1 MRKAILLIVVFVA
14 LSALCASMS
23 PMVSANVAAS
33 FAPPATITVK
43 MYQLYDWGASKNVTC
58 TDPRPEYYGRD
69 KWGCTAYCTNSYH
82 CTYKAPPRPLYPFSS
97 ENATVAIEGTNCL
110 TTDSPYNCYLRDVVP
125 EEVDIKASSLGNK
138 PLSTVQAQAIA
149 ARTVTYRRYTE
160 PGFNNSTA
168 IQVFVPYFYDTLTTD
183 QRNRVAAALNGSYY
197 LSYADDT
204 PIAAYYGADNRDRTS
219 ATPGIAYLLDVPDP
233 ISAEWG
239 CFLYFDEQGRRV
251 YGTNADCGTGSGGMS
266 QKGASRW
273 GFGHESSKGPV
284 AEGSPNYPHDVD
296 GLGNFWSVRWDNAYQ
311 ILAHYYTGIHVRNA
325 NSNNA
330 VLTPLWRGNVLQV
343 KWSRPRGYP
352 NGICSRI
359 EVWLQNTGTTT
370 WYGADQGY
378 YGQQVGIGY
387 CWNGGPCAKAG
398 YLPKT
403 IEPGHD
409 LWVTLL
415 VPPGSGS
422 GDLQIDLYRQMFYEY
437 DPAWFSLDW
446 PRQGIGT
453 FSAVPNYCTRLPLMT
468 SREPIH

>member
-1 MRKAILLIVVFVA
+1 MRNIILLGSGFVA
-14 LSALCASMS
+14 FVGIAFCTSMVPIVNAS
-23 PMVSANVAAS
+23 VAAS
-33 FAPPATITVK
+33 FTPTSTITVE
-43 MYQLYDWGASKNVTC
+43 MWQLEDWGAKKTTLCSQDAGVKYT
-58 TDPRPEYYGRD
+58 
-69 KWGCTAYCTNSYH
+69 WGCTAYCNNSSM
-82 CTYKAPPRPLYPFSS
+82 CPGVTYVAYPFYSS
-97 ENATVAIEGTNCL
+97 SATVQIEGQRETCSRN
-110 TTDSPYNCYLRDVVP
+110 SNPYNCYLRDVVP
-125 EEVDIKASSLGNK
+125 AEIFIRASSRNNK
-138 PLSTVQAQAIA
+138 PASALEAQAIA
-149 ARTVTYRRYTE
+149 ARTFAYHRTWGIT
-160 PGFNNSTA
+160 NSNDY
-168 IQVFVPYFYDTLTTD
+168 QVFVPFYYDTLSTD
-183 QRNRVAAALNGSYY
+183 QQDSVDAAVANRYYMSYY
-197 LSYADDT
+197 QTYTYYYPSGGSVTYESDH
-204 PIAAYYGADNRDRTS
+204 PIAALYGSDNG
-219 ATPGIAYLLDVPDP
+219 ATTVKGDNEYPYLVSVQDS
-233 ISAEWG
+233 ISAERG
-239 CFLYFDEQGRRV
+239 QPV
-251 YGTNADCGTGSGGMS
+251 GTGSGGMS
-266 QKGASRW
+266 SNGASRW
-273 GFGHESSKGPV
+273 GFGHTSERGP
-284 AEGSPNYPHDVD
+284 AFEWLSYYPHDNL
-296 GLGNFWSVRWDNAYQ
+296 GNGNFWSIQWDNSFQ
-311 ILAHYYTGIHVRNA
+311 ILTHYYTRIHIRDA
-325 NSNNA
+325 NGNI
-330 VLTPLWRGNVLQV
+330 LTPSWRGNVLQV